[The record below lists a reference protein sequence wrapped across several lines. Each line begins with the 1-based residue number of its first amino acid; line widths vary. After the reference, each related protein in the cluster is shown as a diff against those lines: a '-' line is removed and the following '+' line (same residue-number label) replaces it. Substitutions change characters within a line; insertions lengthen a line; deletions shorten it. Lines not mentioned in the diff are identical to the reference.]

1 MVGTRSSE
9 VDSPER
15 VWHHATMTSF
25 AIIIAK
31 RAG

>member
-1 MVGTRSSE
+1 MVGMGSKG
-9 VDSPER
+9 VDGPER

>member
-1 MVGTRSSE
+1 MGSKG
-9 VDSPER
+9 VDGLER
-15 VWHHATMTSF
+15 VWQYATMTSF